1 MINRFARRSG
11 RRSAAVLVAAAM
23 TIAGTALTMGAASAA
38 PVTAAPYNCSPN
50 GPAGSQTVYG
60 TFGDA
65 SVIGWAGNSQGV
77 VACLGGSFWVDT
89 SGPDGG
95 PGSTSTAAVT
105 GTTYGYGVYDDSP
118 TTWTNADGYLPALV
132 TTFHRDGALI
142 SITNFG
148 DKVTIG
154 GHAYV
159 IIYSRVQVAN
169 PTASTISIDPEASA
183 GLIPLNSA
191 PDAVPPHGTVSHDYA
206 VASDRFGGSYAWPS
220 ASAIAG
226 AGGFD
231 QHFAHMRAYS
241 CS

>member
-1 MINRFARRSG
+1 MLSLGGLAF
-11 RRSAAVLVAAAM
+11 SA
-23 TIAGTALTMGAASAA
+23 GAASAA
-38 PVTAAPYNCSPN
+38 PTASVTAPPYSCAPN

-95 PGSTSTAAVT
+95 PGSASTAAVT
-105 GTTYGYGVYDDSP
+105 GTTYGYGIYDDSS

-132 TTFHRDGALI
+132 TGFHRDGAAI

-148 DKVTIG
+148 DDVTIG

-159 IIYSRVQVAN
+159 IIYSRVRVTN
-169 PTASTISIDPEASA
+169 PTGQTISVDPQPSA
-183 GLIPLNSA
+183 GLVPLNSA
-191 PDAVPPHGTVSHDYA
+191 PVPVPPRSTVDHDYA
-206 VASDRFGGSYAWPS
+206 VASDRFGGSYAWP
-220 ASAIAG
+220 AAG
-226 AGGFD
+226 ALAAAGGYD
-231 QHFAHMRAYS
+231 QHFTHMRAY
-241 CS
+241 